1 MPMPIEK
8 VYIATSYR
16 GYISQLRMY
25 GPIVHPIEVEK
36 SMMIQMVV
44 GGLPITQYDPATK
57 QYAEVNLQNYNNP
70 FGEKTSPV
78 ATPVIAT
85 PIKGTP
91 VNPAPAPAAAT
102 EPAPMSSEPENEE
115 PPEPKYAEDET
126 PTDEA
131 PTDGE
136 PTDEAPAPLYAEGP
150 TDEGT
155 ANGEPTA
162 EATADETT
170 ESSEAPVTEPVVVN
184 DHSGTSSKKRNKNR
198 K

>member
-70 FGEKTSPV
+70 FGEKASPV
-78 ATPVIAT
+78 ATPVVAT

-91 VNPAPAPAAAT
+91 VNPAPATAS
-102 EPAPMSSEPENEE
+102 EPAPLNAEPENEE
-115 PPEPKYAEDET
+115 PPAPKYAEDE
-126 PTDEA
+126 PSTDEA
-131 PTDGE
+131 PTED
-136 PTDEAPAPLYAEGP
+136 APAPLYAEEP
-150 TDEGT
+150 VDE
-155 ANGEPTA
+155 APVN